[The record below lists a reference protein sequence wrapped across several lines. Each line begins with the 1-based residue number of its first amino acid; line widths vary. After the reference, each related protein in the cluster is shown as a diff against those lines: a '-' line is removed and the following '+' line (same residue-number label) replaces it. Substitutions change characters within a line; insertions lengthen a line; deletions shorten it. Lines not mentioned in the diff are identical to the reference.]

1 MRLIIKTTE
10 GVQVMNVLS
19 GSAEDALE
27 KWKAI
32 HSSIYVSSREM
43 PDDAIPSDREFRDA
57 WVDTTSELVIDFDM
71 PKARTIH
78 LGRIRKDR
86 NAKLALLDV
95 DAIKAEDQSNSSEL
109 AQIREQ
115 KQVLR
120 DIPQTIASDL
130 AAATTIEELKE
141 IKPL

>member
-1 MRLIIKTTE
+1 MRLVIKTTE

-19 GSAEDALE
+19 GPTEDALE
-27 KWKAI
+27 KWKAV
-32 HSSIYVSSREM
+32 HSGIYVSSREM
-43 PDDAIPSDREFRDA
+43 PDDAIPSDRDFRDA
-57 WVDTTSELVIDFDM
+57 WVDTTSELIIDFDM

-86 NAKLALLDV
+86 NEKLALLDI
-95 DAIKAEDQSNSSEL
+95 DAIKAEDQNNSAEL
-109 AQIREQ
+109 ARIREQ